1 MTILEIECGIR
12 VKLFYKVII
21 IILYKMDKVIKYEQ
35 QHFDDLGDIFND
47 LLESLVKIK
56 GKKNKNNVATRLV
69 DINEDITGLINRI
82 KNLLIEINTCYD
94 ITPSEKEEQRKED
107 DKRFKKLW
115 SNIGPLI
122 AYASVVS
129 SIQYDENE

>member
-1 MTILEIECGIR
+1 
-12 VKLFYKVII
+12 
-21 IILYKMDKVIKYEQ
+21 MDKVIKYEQ

-47 LLESLVKIK
+47 LLENLEKIK

-82 KNLLIEINTCYD
+82 QNLLIEINTCYD
-94 ITPSEKEEQRKED
+94 ISPSEKEEQRKED

-115 SNIGPLI
+115 SNIGPLV

-129 SIQYDENE
+129 SMQYDEENE